1 MCVMSCDRDSVTE
14 LTERAAWDAVNA
26 GSWDNP
32 TASILPRFPSESSSA
47 LNAVVYAQKEFI
59 DSSLSPT
66 SAFLW
71 RFSGK
76 RPRAPPHEEDES
88 TNELSTSKKYSVRK
102 SKGRQLTF
110 PSSVL

>member
-14 LTERAAWDAVNA
+14 LTERAARDAVNA

-32 TASILPRFPSESSSA
+32 TTSILPRFPSESSSA

-59 DSSLSPT
+59 DSSL
-66 SAFLW
+66 W

-88 TNELSTSKKYSVRK
+88 TNELSPSKKYSARK
-102 SKGRQLTF
+102 SKCRQLTF